1 LDQVVQVLIQAFL
14 VLVQHMPAAEEPAV
28 IVVLV
33 VQAALVAVVQVSL
46 ETMILLPEVMVQQIP
61 VGVQEQVQIM
71 AY

>member
-14 VLVQHMPAAEEPAV
+14 VLVQRMPAAEEAAV
-28 IVVLV
+28 LVVLV

-46 ETMILLPEVMVQQIP
+46 ASMILLPEVMVQQIP